1 MRQEWIKICIE
12 KLQNFLFLKKL
23 DTIQNIKIIL
33 WKGKECQSVHRLET
47 KCILITGADT
57 PVGIELVREMCKR
70 GAERVIMACNDVV
83 LGQDVAV
90 EICGETN
97 EDIIAEHCDMSW

>member
-1 MRQEWIKICIE
+1 MDSVTVWT
-12 KLQNFLFLKKL
+12 LV
-23 DTIQNIKIIL
+23 IL
-33 WKGKECQSVHRLET
+33 ALISLMVAAFFVIRCLTQGKECQSVHRLET

-90 EICGETN
+90 EIRGETN
-97 EDIIAEHCDMSW
+97 GDIIVENCDMSW